1 MGIVSHVGNH
11 GDLLPRTSGRH
22 QKDRPTICVD
32 TYALSGE
39 GFLSPHYEDTSMH
52 SRFIQLLQKLHH
64 RTQIDP
70 ALKRAYPSLPSYL
83 LKRHSALLSIALAG
97 ERHG

>member
-1 MGIVSHVGNH
+1 
-11 GDLLPRTSGRH
+11 
-22 QKDRPTICVD
+22 
-32 TYALSGE
+32 
-39 GFLSPHYEDTSMH
+39 MH
-52 SRFIQLLQKLHH
+52 SHFIQLLQKLHH

-83 LKRHSALLSIALAG
+83 IKRHSALLSIALAG